1 MFGHNK
7 EEESDVDKIG
17 VMYDK
22 YRIMMYKEAFKIL
35 KDDGLAEDTVHQSFL
50 KLMNNIE
57 KIDIHEENKTRNLL
71 IIIARNTAIDI
82 YKKRLYLNQN
92 SNSLDFE
99 LGEDDEGPID
109 YVEPSKIVIDKE
121 TVNKVTKAIGD
132 LPEIYRD
139 VLLLEKVYGNTREEI
154 AELLNISYETTK
166 KRSLRA
172 RNMLAEALEREDL
185 KWYGR

>member
-7 EEESDVDKIG
+7 EEETDAEKVG
-17 VMYDK
+17 EMYDRYK
-22 YRIMMYKEAFKIL
+22 TMMYREAFKIL

-99 LGEDDEGPID
+99 LGEDDEGPVD

-172 RNMLAEALEREDL
+172 RKMLAEALEREDL